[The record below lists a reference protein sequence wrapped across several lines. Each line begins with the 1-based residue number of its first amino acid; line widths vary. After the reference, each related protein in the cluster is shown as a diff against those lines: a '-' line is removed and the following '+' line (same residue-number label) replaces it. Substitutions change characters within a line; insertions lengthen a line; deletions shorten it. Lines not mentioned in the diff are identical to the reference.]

1 MSDPT
6 CVIVS
11 DFNAD
16 NLRAH
21 LASGRAQ
28 PAMQVRIAEYGQVM
42 PVLLNPAHELWSPSL
57 DLLVVWTRPEL
68 VSAEFARSVAGHPMT
83 AQVLIEETDYFV
95 DAIEACLDRARSV
108 MIPLWMLAPFRR
120 GLGISDFRVG
130 GLSRS
135 LHHMNHRLI
144 ERLADHNNV
153 FIVAPEHWSAQG
165 AQSQSVDKFWYAA
178 KSPFTLPACAAAAE
192 DARTVVRTV
201 AGGARKLLVVD
212 LDDTV
217 WGGIVGDVGWE
228 ELRLGGHDPVGEAYK
243 DFQQGLVALQH
254 KGIAVAIVSKNDEAV
269 ALNAIDSHP
278 EMLLKRDL
286 LAGWRINWRDK
297 ATNIVELV
305 GELNLGLDAVVF
317 IDDNP
322 AERGRVA
329 EALPQVLV
337 PDWPKDPTLYRHAL
351 ERLTFFDAVKITDDD
366 RNRTN
371 SYIANRM
378 RSRLQIETSSEEWV
392 RSLDIKA
399 ELAEMRPDTRPRVV
413 QLLNKTNQFN
423 LTTRRVTEEELAA
436 WLAEPNH
443 QLFTVTVSDRFGEL
457 GLTGIIS
464 LSLEDGELKIVDF
477 VLSCRA
483 FGRSIE
489 NLLLSHAVDVAARSG
504 AREVAARYLP
514 TKKNNPTIEFLAER
528 SHWREE
534 PAGSGQFRWPAAKVY
549 ARPDFVTVTF
559 SESAATC
566 TLREACLVGGC
577 DKQ

>member
-21 LASGRAQ
+21 LASGRVQ
-28 PAMQVRIAEYGQVM
+28 PAMQVRIADYGQVM
-42 PVLLNPAHELWSPSL
+42 PVLLNPRHELWSPNL

-68 VSAEFARSVAGHPMT
+68 VSAEFARSVAGHPVT
-83 AQVLIEETDYFV
+83 AQVLIEETDRFI
-95 DAIEACLDRARSV
+95 DALEACLDRARSV
-108 MIPLWMLAPFRR
+108 MIPQWTLAPFRR
-120 GLGISDFRVG
+120 GLGISDFRAG

-135 LHHMNHRLI
+135 LHQMNHRLI
-144 ERLADHNNV
+144 ERLADHNKV

-178 KSPFTLPACAAAAE
+178 KSPFTLPAYAAAAE

-228 ELRLGGHDPVGEAYK
+228 ALRLGGHDPVGEAYK
-243 DFQQGLVALQH
+243 DFQQGLVTLQR
-254 KGIAVAIVSKNDEAV
+254 KGIAVAVVSKNDEAV
-269 ALNAIDSHP
+269 ALGAIDSHP
-278 EMLLKRDL
+278 EMLLKRDI

-297 ATNIVELV
+297 AANIVELV
-305 GELNLGLDAVVF
+305 EELNLGLDSVVF

-322 AERGRVA
+322 AERGRVS

-351 ERLTFFDAVKITDDD
+351 ERLACFDAVKITDDD
-366 RNRTN
+366 RNRTS
-371 SYIANRM
+371 SYVANRI
-378 RSRLQIETSSEEWV
+378 RSQLQTETTSEEWV
-392 RSLDIKA
+392 RSLDVKA
-399 ELAEMRPDTRPRVV
+399 ELAELRPETRTRVV

-423 LTTRRVTEEELAA
+423 LTTRRVTEDELAA

-443 QLFTVTVSDRFGEL
+443 QLFTVSVSDRFGEL
-457 GLTGIIS
+457 GLTGIMS
-464 LSLEDGELKIVDF
+464 VSLERDEVQIVDF

-489 NLLLSHAVDVAARSG
+489 NLMLSHAVEIAARSG

-514 TKKNNPTIEFLAER
+514 TKKNKPTIEFLTER
-528 SHWREE
+528 SDWQEE
-534 PAGSGQFRWPAAKVY
+534 PAGSGHFRWPATKVY
-549 ARPDFVTVTF
+549 ARPDFIAATL
-559 SESAATC
+559 SETAATC
-566 TLREACLVGGC
+566 TLREPSLVRG
-577 DKQ
+577 